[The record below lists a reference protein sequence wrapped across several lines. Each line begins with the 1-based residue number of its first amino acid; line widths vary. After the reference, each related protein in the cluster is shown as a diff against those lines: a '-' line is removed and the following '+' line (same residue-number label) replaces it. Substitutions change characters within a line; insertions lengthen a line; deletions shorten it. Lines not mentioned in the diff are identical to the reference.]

1 MEDIKMIQIIN
12 YIYIVGLNSRQNHV
26 RDEVNSHFCIQQRLE
41 GKGATSSRQS
51 SSCGWT
57 SSANIIFCR
66 LYVGQILHC
75 FNAWLA
81 CDLAMFTTFLNVH
94 PASVQTSSRFE
105 SSKKKFQNLPDL
117 QITNLGHKKRSASD
131 WNLATGAFG
140 RCCLESGVDP
150 TAVTMDKFKD
160 QLCPT
165 DQSTNKSSFNKLD
178 LCWMSLDHWIIVCM
192 ISR

>member
-105 SSKKKFQNLPDL
+105 SSKKNSRIFQIYKS
-117 QITNLGHKKRSASD
+117 QIWATKR
-131 WNLATGAFG
+131 
-140 RCCLESGVDP
+140 
-150 TAVTMDKFKD
+150 D
-160 QLCPT
+160 QLLIEIWPLEPSG
-165 DQSTNKSSFNKLD
+165 DAAWK
-178 LCWMSLDHWIIVCM
+178 VV
-192 ISR
+192 